1 MVLSDPSPLLSVSS
15 PINNIALLHKDAA
28 SAGNAVVSSLSG
40 QKTPVAPAAS
50 ATAGTTGTGTA
61 SDSARTPKQATGAPA
76 STTESS
82 RRGQARV
89 PSASSSSSET
99 ATVSKSR
106 SMQTRAKKSQQRIVE
121 GKSMLSFMYRHQ
133 LDVPA
138 AIIAVVLVSH
148 FQLRIPFAETFLFL
162 QNQDPMNGLYS
173 KAWTDFNF
181 IGFWIVVF
189 TFLRAFVMTVVLKP
203 FAIWA
208 GVKKEHQQNRFQ
220 EEGWVCI
227 YYSISWTLGMYVLRT
242 SPVWNSWTFWFKP
255 EALFEGYPHTQLPH
269 VMMWYYYVQLAFWLQ
284 QIFVLHIEAPRKD
297 FWALMAHHTV
307 TLLLISGSAL
317 SNFWRAGN
325 VVFVV
330 MDLADI
336 ILAFSKSMK
345 YLGVSDRICDVFFGT
360 FMVTWLY
367 TRHYMYAYI
376 LHGFMFTAYE
386 MIPFE
391 FDISQGKWYCRELAW
406 LPILGLALLQILM
419 VYWFALILRI
429 LIKILKGHSAE
440 DERSEDEAEPV
451 EFEEKKKAVK

>member
-1 MVLSDPSPLLSVSS
+1 
-15 PINNIALLHKDAA
+15 
-28 SAGNAVVSSLSG
+28 
-40 QKTPVAPAAS
+40 
-50 ATAGTTGTGTA
+50 
-61 SDSARTPKQATGAPA
+61 
-76 STTESS
+76 
-82 RRGQARV
+82 
-89 PSASSSSSET
+89 
-99 ATVSKSR
+99 
-106 SMQTRAKKSQQRIVE
+106 MQTRAKKSQQRIVE

-208 GVKKEHQQNRFQ
+208 GVKKQHQQNRFQ

-391 FDISQGKWYCRELAW
+391 LDISQGKWYCRELAW

>member
-1 MVLSDPSPLLSVSS
+1 
-15 PINNIALLHKDAA
+15 
-28 SAGNAVVSSLSG
+28 
-40 QKTPVAPAAS
+40 
-50 ATAGTTGTGTA
+50 
-61 SDSARTPKQATGAPA
+61 
-76 STTESS
+76 
-82 RRGQARV
+82 
-89 PSASSSSSET
+89 
-99 ATVSKSR
+99 
-106 SMQTRAKKSQQRIVE
+106 
-121 GKSMLSFMYRHQ
+121 MLSFMYRHQ

-138 AIIAVVLVSH
+138 AIIAVVLASH
-148 FQLRIPFAETFLFL
+148 FQLRIPVAETFLFL
-162 QNQDPMNGLYS
+162 QNQDPKTGLYS
-173 KAWTDFNF
+173 KAYTDLNF

-189 TFLRAFVMTVVLKP
+189 TFLRAFVMTVILKP
-203 FAIWA
+203 FAVWA

-269 VMMWYYYVQLAFWLQ
+269 VMLWYYYVQLAFWLQ
-284 QIFVLHIEAPRKD
+284 QIFVLHVEAPRKD

-345 YLGVSDRICDVFFGT
+345 YLRVPSKICDVFFGT

-376 LHGFMFTAYE
+376 LHGFMFTAYK

-391 FDISQGKWYCRELAW
+391 LDISQGKWYCRELAW
-406 LPILGLALLQILM
+406 LPTLGLALLQILM

-429 LIKILKGHSAE
+429 LVKILKGHSAE
-440 DERSEDEAEPV
+440 DERSEDES
-451 EFEEKKKAVK
+451 

>member
-28 SAGNAVVSSLSG
+28 SAGNAVVSTLSG
-40 QKTPVAPAAS
+40 QKATTPSTPAAG
-50 ATAGTTGTGTA
+50 TAGTAGTA
-61 SDSARTPKQATGAPA
+61 GAA
-76 STTESS
+76 ATTETS
-82 RRGQARV
+82 RRGKMRV
-89 PSASSSSSET
+89 SSSSSTTSSET
-99 ATVSKSR
+99 ETLSK
-106 SMQTRAKKSQQRIVE
+106 
-121 GKSMLSFMYRHQ
+121 
-133 LDVPA
+133 DVPA
-138 AIIAVVLVSH
+138 VIIAVVLISH
-148 FQLRIPFAETFLFL
+148 FQLKIPLAETFLYL
-162 QNQDPMNGLYS
+162 QNQDPLTGLYS
-173 KAWTDFNF
+173 KTWTDLNF

-227 YYSISWTLGMYVLRT
+227 YYSISWNLGMYVLRT
-242 SPVWNSWTFWFKP
+242 SPVWNNWTFWFKP
-255 EALFEGYPHTQLPH
+255 EALFEGYPHTHLPH

-297 FWALMAHHTV
+297 FWALLAHHTV

-345 YLGVSDRICDVFFGT
+345 YLGVSNRICDVFFGT

-391 FDISQGKWYCRELAW
+391 LDISQGKWYCRELAW
-406 LPILGLALLQILM
+406 LPTLGLALLQILM

-429 LIKILKGHSAE
+429 LVKILRGHSAE
-440 DERSEDEAEPV
+440 DDRSDDEADPEPV